1 MAPTAEAWVH
11 GVIFT
16 AVSRSGEGLRGEAPG
31 EEVGFLAR
39 TLLRAGRCCQLPLLL
54 PLLLG
59 GTRAGGEEAS
69 KLPQSNLSSLPG
81 VSIRTATSG
90 TGTAGTISLHH
101 LQGGDPG
108 NWAAKGET
116 T

>member
-1 MAPTAEAWVH
+1 MAPTAEAQVH

-16 AVSRSGEGLRGEAPG
+16 AAGRSGEGLGAEEPG
-31 EEVGFLAR
+31 EEAGSLAR
-39 TLLRAGRCCQLPLLL
+39 TLVRAGRRCQLPLF
-54 PLLLG
+54 LG
-59 GTRAGGEEAS
+59 GTGVGGEEAS